1 MYPPPR
7 LIRCCSGGAGIV
19 KRKKRNRVYRMRSFR
34 RRQGKWVGK
43 QDLEK
48 YSCLKARKQKHTES
62 VRSVRKKDGAYR
74 NGACW
79 QLRVC
84 LHGWCLLVVVCACV
98 DGTCQQL
105 CVLTWLTPAGGCVHV
120 YNIGT
125 YWRMCAYECLLNR
138 GLTSCLGNVSFRVM
152 LSFSMSKHPSQH
164 SWIKPYVNIQVEG
177 RQFGSEVNHARG
189 PFVRKQKFFT
199 SICGNNSMLQRSIVL
214 HGLMFNLNLLI

>member
-1 MYPPPR
+1 MQLYVIPRLGAHPDLRWQQKCSRCQHPFASIYAILHSWSYPMAKVYPPPR
-7 LIRCCSGGAGIV
+7 LIRCCRGGAGIV
-19 KRKKRNRVYRMRSFR
+19 KRKKRGIEYIGCVLSEGGR
-34 RRQGKWVGK
+34 GK

-48 YSCLKARKQKHTES
+48 YSCLYARKQKHTKS
-62 VRSVRKKDGAYR
+62 VRSVRIKDGAYR
-74 NGACW
+74 NGTCW

-84 LHGWCLLVVVCACV
+84 LHGWCLLVVVCAYV

-105 CVLTWLTPAGGCVHV
+105 CVLTWLMPAGGCVHV

-164 SWIKPYVNIQVEG
+164 SWIKPNVNIQVEG
-177 RQFGSEVNHARG
+177 R
-189 PFVRKQKFFT
+189 
-199 SICGNNSMLQRSIVL
+199 
-214 HGLMFNLNLLI
+214 